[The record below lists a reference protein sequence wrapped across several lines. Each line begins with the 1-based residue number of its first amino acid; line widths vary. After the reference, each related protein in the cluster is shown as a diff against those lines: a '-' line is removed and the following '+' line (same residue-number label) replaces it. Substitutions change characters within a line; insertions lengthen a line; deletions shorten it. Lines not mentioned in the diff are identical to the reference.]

1 MAATDRAQRIR
12 QKIAGLRLRALRQR
26 YGLDMDTAA
35 SALSLTTA
43 QLRAQEL
50 GLEPVPTE
58 GLWILAHHLGVTP
71 TEAFRA
77 VEAAPASGGLPD
89 RALTLR
95 RKALGAA
102 LAAERGACGL
112 SAEAAEAGVGL
123 PEGCL
128 PSVERG
134 ESALSLGDVEGLA
147 TLYGRRVEDWL
158 DQTVPPDEV
167 AGTGERQEVGRFM
180 RRPESNRYVLAAMAL
195 SRLDDEALSALEDAL
210 ALLRPSEE

>member
-26 YGLDMDTAA
+26 YGLGVDTAA
-35 SALSLTTA
+35 SALSLSTA

-58 GLWILAHHLGVTP
+58 EFWLLAHRLGVTP

-77 VEAAPASGGLPD
+77 VEAAPALEDLPD

-102 LAAERGACGL
+102 LAADREACGL
-112 SAEAAEAGVGL
+112 SMEAVEAGVGL

-134 ESALSLGDVEGLA
+134 EAALSLGDVEGLA
-147 TLYGRRVEDWL
+147 ALYGRRVEDWL
-158 DQTVPPDEV
+158 GQSMPSDQV
-167 AGTGERQEVGRFM
+167 ADTGERQEVGRFM

-210 ALLRPSEE
+210 ALLRPSDE